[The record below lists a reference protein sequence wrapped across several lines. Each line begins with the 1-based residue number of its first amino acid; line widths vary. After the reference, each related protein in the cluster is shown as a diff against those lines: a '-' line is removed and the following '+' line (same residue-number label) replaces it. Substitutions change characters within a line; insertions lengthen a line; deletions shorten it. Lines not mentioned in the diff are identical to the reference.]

1 MIGAV
6 SMNDKPVVPPQ
17 VAVPAAVTKMVSPA
31 AVTKMVSP
39 AAVTKMV
46 SPAAVAAAKAADLRV
61 AVPKKAMG
69 VFGLLLL
76 AGVAY
81 AATR

>member
-1 MIGAV
+1 MISSV

-17 VAVPAAVTKMVSPA
+17 VAVPASGALAVATKA
-31 AVTKMVSP
+31 
-39 AAVTKMV
+39 V
-46 SPAAVAAAKAADLRV
+46 SPAAVAAAKAVVAP

>member
-1 MIGAV
+1 MIGSV
-6 SMNDKPVVPPQ
+6 SMNDKPIVPPQ
-17 VAVPAAVTKMVSPA
+17 VAVPASGAL
-31 AVTKMVSP
+31 
-39 AAVTKMV
+39 
-46 SPAAVAAAKAADLRV
+46 AVATKATAPVAKAVIAP

>member
-1 MIGAV
+1 MIGSV
-6 SMNDKPVVPPQ
+6 SMNDKPIVPPQ
-17 VAVPAAVTKMVSPA
+17 VAVPAAVTKA
-31 AVTKMVSP
+31 
-39 AAVTKMV
+39 V
-46 SPAAVAAAKAADLRV
+46 SPAAVAAAKAVVAP